1 MPWNWLPNRISTS
14 SSSLLNLTTHSHQLI
29 FAAVPT
35 TGEISF
41 HRSPSSYFDSIFTIS
56 FSLKKR
62 AYPHTYRLRR
72 NLKFA
77 PLVPR
82 CSSSSSN
89 GEGKG
94 EEEVKIGEARDALCD
109 YLQQLGVS
117 TEEAMEIVLAAPN
130 YLRMLIDSVQDL
142 DELSLWNS
150 WTNSAATVPH
160 SQLTPPPPP
169 SFRTKVYEMAQQKGD
184 KGMLPYLESTGLT
197 LSSATHLARYLS
209 SSHTLPDLIR
219 KVKYLKE
226 VLFSHSDDERSIG
239 KSAQRMMMHLSISI
253 DEDVQQT
260 LSFFEKIQARRGG
273 LELLGSKDGS
283 FRYLIESF
291 PRLLLLPLETKMKPI
306 LEFLE
311 EIGIAHGFK
320 RQILLLFP
328 PIIFYDVEED
338 IRPRLHSFLKVGAT
352 DKDFGKMLLK
362 YPWILSASILQNYER
377 ILDFFNKEKVPN
389 ASVARA
395 IKRWPLLL
403 GCSVDKL
410 KLMLEQ
416 FQDLGIVNKKV
427 GKVIATSPQLLVQKP
442 QDFLK
447 VVCFLKDLGVD
458 EDTIGR
464 ILVRCPELFASSI
477 ERTLE
482 RKLGFLNDIGVSR
495 HHFPRVI
502 RKYPEFLVCDVDEAL
517 LPRIKYLMHAGI
529 SKRDVSFMV
538 RRFSPLLGYSIEEV
552 LRPKLEFLQNT
563 MGKSIN
569 EVVDYPRYFSY
580 SLEKKIKPRY
590 WVLRRSN
597 VDCKLKDMLGKN
609 DEEFAAEFMGVGRML
624 VPLPPS
630 H

>member
-14 SSSLLNLTTHSHQLI
+14 SSSLLNLTTHSHHLI

-41 HRSPSSYFDSIFTIS
+41 HRSPSCYFDSIFTIS
-56 FSLKKR
+56 FSLNKR

-82 CSSSSSN
+82 CSSSVSN

-117 TEEAMEIVLAAPN
+117 TEESMEIVLAAPN

-150 WTNSAATVPH
+150 WTNSAAAVPH

-184 KGMLPYLESTGLT
+184 KAYDITN
-197 LSSATHLARYLS
+197 
-209 SSHTLPDLIR
+209 
-219 KVKYLKE
+219 
-226 VLFSHSDDERSIG
+226 FSFGEGDDERSTG
-239 KSAQRMMMHLSISI
+239 KSAQLMMSHLSISI

-377 ILDFFNKEKVPN
+377 ILDFFNREKVPN

-416 FQDLGIVNKKV
+416 FQDLGIINKKL

-477 ERTLE
+477 EKTLE

-590 WVLRRSN
+590 WVLRRRN

-609 DEEFAAEFMGVGRML
+609 DEEFAAEFMGVERML